1 MKQSIRILIAL
12 VALAFVSLATWNIA
26 AARSGLRPVGE
37 MEMTGVVESIQPTFW
52 MVSGL
57 PVAIQPSTEIKDVIQ
72 VGDLAKVHAQPGA
85 GGMFTAREIELADIN
100 TQIGV
105 DDNSSSNSSDDLSG
119 ASENEFYGTVTAI
132 NGNIYTIDDQQ
143 VIINE
148 NTEVKNSIQIGD
160 VVKVHAW
167 TAADGSLTAREIEL
181 ASAEDGSGDD
191 NSTDDSGFD
200 DSGSNGSG
208 SDDHGSDDDGDE
220 DFSGDD
226 DD

>member
-12 VALAFVSLATWNIA
+12 IALALVSLVTWNYA
-26 AARSGLRPVGE
+26 FARSGLRPVGE

-52 MVSGL
+52 MVSGQ

-72 VGDLAKVHAQPGA
+72 VGELVKVHAQPGA
-85 GGMFTAREIELADIN
+85 GGMFTAREIELATSN
-100 TQIGV
+100 SQPGF
-105 DDNSSSNSSDDLSG
+105 DDGSSSSNNPAVN
-119 ASENEFYGTVTAI
+119 ASESEFYGTVEAI
-132 NGNIYTIDDQQ
+132 DGNLYTIDGQQ

-148 NTEVKNSIQIGD
+148 NTEVKNSIQVGD

-181 ASAEDGSGDD
+181 ASADDASGDD
-191 NSTDDSGFD
+191 NSTDNSGFD
-200 DSGSNGSG
+200 DSS
-208 SDDHGSDDDGDE
+208 SDDHGSDDDGDD
-220 DFSGDD
+220 DFDGDD